1 MRAISPARP
10 GAAPAPCFRLARY
23 CLLSLGFLLAAC
35 GAPRVP
41 PPVVQAETSPPVEA
55 GEGLDLSLAPPPQ
68 TPGEPARR
76 PLPRDVLNKSSAEV
90 RALFGEPGLVRRE
103 LPAEVWQYQADQ
115 PACVLIFV
123 LYPAEN
129 AAAQLRVRHAQ
140 SVPRRRGASID
151 ESDCLAAM
159 LKPAPG
165 SPRPVS

>member
-1 MRAISPARP
+1 MTL
-10 GAAPAPCFRLARY
+10 C
-23 CLLSLGFLLAAC
+23 FLLAAC
-35 GAPRVP
+35 GAPRAP
-41 PPVVQAETSPPVEA
+41 SPVVQAEVAAPTET

-68 TPGEPARR
+68 APGEPARR

-129 AAAQLRVRHAQ
+129 AAAQLRVRQAQ
-140 SVPRRRGASID
+140 SVPRRRGVPID
-151 ESDCLAAM
+151 DADCLAAM